1 MRFLLPLVVFAGI
14 GYFLFSGLGKDPTI
28 VPSPLIDK
36 PAPEFTLPVLG
47 QQVGDFSTEDM
58 KGKVW
63 LLNIWATWCVACR
76 VEHPLLVELAKL
88 DIVDIVGLNYKDQND
103 LATRWLGELG
113 DPYVLTAV
121 DQSGRIGIDWGFYGA
136 PETFVID
143 KSGIVRHKHI
153 GPVSATDL
161 RDTILPLVAEL
172 EESGSS

>member
-1 MRFLLPLVVFAGI
+1 MKFLIPLIVFAAISVFLLI
-14 GYFLFSGLGKDPTI
+14 GLDKDPTV
-28 VPSPLIDK
+28 VPSPLIGK

-47 QQVGDFSTEDM
+47 REGAQFSTEEM

-76 VEHPLLVELAKL
+76 VEHPLLVELAGQGV
-88 DIVDIVGLNYKDQND
+88 VDIVGLNYKDQD
-103 LATRWLGELG
+103 ALAMQWLKELG

-121 DQSGRIGIDWGFYGA
+121 DQTGRIGIDWGFYGA

-153 GPVSATDL
+153 GPVAPADL
-161 RDTILPLVAEL
+161 QNTILPLVAEL
-172 EESGSS
+172 EAGSS

>member
-103 LATRWLGELG
+103 LATRWLGEFF
-113 DPYVLTAV
+113 T
-121 DQSGRIGIDWGFYGA
+121 
-136 PETFVID
+136 
-143 KSGIVRHKHI
+143 VRPK
-153 GPVSATDL
+153 
-161 RDTILPLVAEL
+161 PL
-172 EESGSS
+172 S